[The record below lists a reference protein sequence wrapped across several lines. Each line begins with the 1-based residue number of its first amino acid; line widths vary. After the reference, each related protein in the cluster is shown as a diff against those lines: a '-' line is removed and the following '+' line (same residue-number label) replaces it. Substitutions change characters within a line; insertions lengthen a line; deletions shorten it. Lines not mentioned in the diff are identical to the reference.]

1 MMTPF
6 SFVSSCGI
14 NHSSEVNT
22 MKQTLWTRNFTRI
35 TAATTLALPA
45 ASSVNSP
52 CPFWS
57 LTRQAALWPRRW
69 WWPFS

>member
-1 MMTPF
+1 
-6 SFVSSCGI
+6 
-14 NHSSEVNT
+14 

-35 TAATTLALPA
+35 TAATTLGAAGGIISQFAL
-45 ASSVNSP
+45 S
-52 CPFWS
+52 F